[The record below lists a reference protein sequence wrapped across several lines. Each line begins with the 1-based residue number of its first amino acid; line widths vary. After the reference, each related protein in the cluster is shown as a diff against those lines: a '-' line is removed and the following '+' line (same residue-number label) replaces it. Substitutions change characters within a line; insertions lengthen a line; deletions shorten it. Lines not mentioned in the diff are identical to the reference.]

1 MALILVIDDAAF
13 ARRMICKLLLSD
25 GYEIVEA
32 TNGRE
37 GLEIV
42 RSQTPDCILT
52 DILMPEMNGFEFLQ
66 ALQQEGFQIPTI
78 MVTADIQEPSRHRCL
93 ELGAAGFIN
102 KPAKQ
107 NELRQTLKQ
116 VFSLKE

>member
-1 MALILVIDDAAF
+1 MALVLVIDDAGF
-13 ARRMICKLLLSD
+13 ARRMICKFLRAD
-25 GYEIVEA
+25 GYEIIEA

-42 RSQTPDCILT
+42 RNRTPDCILT

-66 ALQQEGFQIPTI
+66 ALQEEGFQIPTI
-78 MVTADIQEPSRHRCL
+78 IITADIQEPSRHRGL

-102 KPAKQ
+102 KPPKE
-107 NELRQTLKQ
+107 NELRQALRQ
-116 VFSLKE
+116 VFSFKE